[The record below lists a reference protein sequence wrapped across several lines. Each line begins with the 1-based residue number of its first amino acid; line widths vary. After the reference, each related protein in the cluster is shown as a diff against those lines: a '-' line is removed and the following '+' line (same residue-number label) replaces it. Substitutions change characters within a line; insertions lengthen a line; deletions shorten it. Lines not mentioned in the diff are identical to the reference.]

1 MIYLL
6 LFFLG
11 MSLAS
16 FACVVSY
23 RRKLEMSIIAPSS
36 QCESC
41 KSKLFWWEKI
51 PAISYLILRGKC
63 SHCGERIPFKYFI
76 IEVLSG
82 IALIVIYIFSI
93 DIYQFIQLTL
103 IFPILLSMTLTD
115 IASKEI
121 YNSSLYAIGIV
132 IGLFSV
138 MDLNVNILMSSLITF
153 LIFYA
158 LHRLSNNG
166 IADGDVIL
174 LTILSFSFEPIWN
187 LYFVCIA
194 FIIGGIYGAYL
205 LFVLKEHKKTAIPFV
220 PFIAMAYYIVEL
232 FIKV

>member
-11 MSLAS
+11 NSLAS

-23 RRKLEMSIIAPSS
+23 RRKLEMSIIVPSS
-36 QCESC
+36 HCESC
-41 KSKLFWWEKI
+41 DCKLLWWEKI
-51 PAISYLILRGKC
+51 PVASYLILKGKC
-63 SHCGERIPFKYFI
+63 SHCGEKIPLKYFV

-82 IALIVIYIFSI
+82 IALIVIYICSL
-93 DIYQFIQLTL
+93 DIYQFLKL
-103 IFPILLSMTLTD
+103 IIVFPILLSMTLTD
-115 IASKEI
+115 IDSKEI
-121 YNSSLYAIGIV
+121 YNSELCAVGIV
-132 IGLFSV
+132 IGFFSIKY
-138 MDLNVNILMSSLITF
+138 MDLNILISSLITF
-153 LIFYA
+153 ALLYI
-158 LHRLSNNG
+158 LHRFSNNG

-187 LYFVCIA
+187 FYFICIA

-205 LFVLKEHKKTAIPFV
+205 LFVIKKHRKTAIPFV